1 MNFIIYSTF
10 QNSLDRLQADDQK
23 QSKITAMD
31 LQLNPTSP
39 GHNFHKLDRARDPR
53 FWSVRVNRDLR
64 IIVYRDPS
72 RLILCYV
79 DHHDNAYRWA
89 QKRKLETNPKTGSAQ
104 IVEIREEVEIV
115 KKYEVETETFPEEPR
130 PAIIEVTDEELLAY
144 GVPKEW
150 LSDVKNATEELIL
163 DVADHLPTEA
173 QEAVLQ
179 LAIGNKPEIP
189 KALEPVTDPFE
200 HPDALRRFRV
210 MNNVEELQQALDFPW
225 EKWTLFLH
233 PDQKHIVQRDFNGP
247 SRISGSAGTGK
258 TIVALHRAVF
268 LAKKYDDSRVLL
280 TTFSQALAN
289 SLKTKL
295 RRLIHSE
302 PRLGERIDVISMNV
316 LAANLFESRIG
327 KVTLITRDQLKKHI
341 SIASK
346 KVEGHQFSNLFILNE
361 WEQVVDAWQINS
373 WEDYRDFKR
382 LGRKI
387 RLAEPQR
394 KKIWSIFKHLIV
406 QLEDERLKTEAGM
419 FQLLTDNFNSKEQS
433 PYDHYI
439 IDEAQDINVPQ
450 LKFMESIAGSAHN
463 GLFFTGDLG
472 QRIFQ
477 SPFSWKS
484 IGINIQGRSSTLR
497 VNYRTSHQIRS
508 QSDMLLEKEIRDVDG
523 NTEIRNQTV
532 SIFNGPKPL
541 IESYDSPDEEVAGV
555 AKWLMEKVKTGSS
568 ESEIGVFVRSP
579 DEFKRAEEALNK
591 TGLKYKVLDENFD
604 IISGHISVSTM
615 HLAKGLEFSSVVVMA
630 CDDEVIPSQE
640 RLESVADESELEDV
654 YNTERHL
661 LYVAC
666 TRARDNLLIT
676 YTQPC
681 SEFIDDIRL

>member
-31 LQLNPTSP
+31 LQLNPTSS

-64 IIVYRDPS
+64 IIVYRDGS

-89 QKRKLETNPKTGSAQ
+89 QKRKLEINPKTGSAQ
-104 IVEIREEVEIV
+104 IVEVREEVEIV
-115 KKYEVETETFPEEPR
+115 KKYKVEDEKLPEETR
-130 PAIIEVTDEELLAY
+130 PAIIGVTDEELLAY
-144 GVPKEW
+144 GVPKDW
-150 LSDVKNATEELIL
+150 LSDVKNATEEHIL
-163 DVADHLPTEA
+163 DVADHLPAEA

-189 KALEPVTDPFE
+189 KTLETATDPFE

-233 PDQKHIVQRDFNGP
+233 PDQKYIVQRDFNGP

-268 LAKKYDDSRVLL
+268 LANKYDDSRVLL

-295 RRLIHSE
+295 RRLIQSQ

-316 LAANLFESRIG
+316 LAANLVESRIG
-327 KVTLITRDQLKKHI
+327 KVNLITRDHLNKYI
-341 SIASK
+341 SIASE
-346 KVEGHQFSNLFILNE
+346 KVEGHQFSNRFILNE

-382 LGRKI
+382 FGRKI

-394 KKIWSIFKHLIV
+394 KKIWSIFEHVIV

-419 FQLLTDNFNSKEQS
+419 FQLLTDHFNSTEQS

-450 LKFMESIAGSAHN
+450 LKFMKSVAGRAQN

-484 IGINIQGRSSTLR
+484 IGINIQGRSITLR
-497 VNYRTSHQIRS
+497 VNYRTSHQIRT

-541 IESYDSPDEEVAGV
+541 IESYDSSSDEVAGV
-555 AKWLMEKVKTGSS
+555 AKWLMEKVKSGSS
-568 ESEIGVFVRSP
+568 ESAIGVFVRST
-579 DEFKRAEEALNK
+579 DELKRAEEALNK

-604 IISGHISVSTM
+604 IMSGHVSVSTM

-630 CDDEVIPSQE
+630 CDDEVIPSQD

-666 TRARDNLLIT
+666 TRARDSLLIT
-676 YTQPC
+676 YTQPG
-681 SEFIDDIRL
+681 SEFIDDMKQ

>member
-64 IIVYRDPS
+64 IIVYRDAS

-115 KKYEVETETFPEEPR
+115 KKYEVETETSPGAPQ
-130 PAIIEVTDEELLAY
+130 PAIIGVTDEELLAY
-144 GVPKEW
+144 GVPKDW

-189 KALEPVTDPFE
+189 KAVEPATDPFE

-210 MNNVEELQQALDFPW
+210 MNKVEELQQALDFPW

-295 RRLIHSE
+295 RRLIQSQ

-316 LAANLFESRIG
+316 LAANLVESRIG
-327 KVTLITRDQLKKHI
+327 KVKLITRDQLNKQI
-341 SIASK
+341 SIASE
-346 KVEGHQFSNLFILNE
+346 KVEGHQFSNHFILNE

-394 KKIWSIFKHLIV
+394 KIIWSIFEHLIV

-419 FQLLTDNFNSKEQS
+419 FQLLTDNFNSTEQS

-450 LKFMESIAGSAHN
+450 LKFMKSVAGSAQN

-477 SPFSWKS
+477 IPFSWKS

-568 ESEIGVFVRSP
+568 ESEIGVFVRSSL
-579 DEFKRAEEALNK
+579 ELKRAEEALNK

-604 IISGHISVSTM
+604 IMSGHISVSTM

-630 CDDEVIPSQE
+630 CDDEVIPSQD

-666 TRARDNLLIT
+666 TRARDSLLIT
-676 YTQPC
+676 YTHPG
-681 SEFIDDIRL
+681 SEFIDDMKQ

>member
-1 MNFIIYSTF
+1 M
-10 QNSLDRLQADDQK
+10 
-23 QSKITAMD
+23 
-31 LQLNPTSP
+31 
-39 GHNFHKLDRARDPR
+39 
-53 FWSVRVNRDLR
+53 
-64 IIVYRDPS
+64 
-72 RLILCYV
+72 
-79 DHHDNAYRWA
+79 
-89 QKRKLETNPKTGSAQ
+89 
-104 IVEIREEVEIV
+104 
-115 KKYEVETETFPEEPR
+115 
-130 PAIIEVTDEELLAY
+130 
-144 GVPKEW
+144 
-150 LSDVKNATEELIL
+150 
-163 DVADHLPTEA
+163 
-173 QEAVLQ
+173 
-179 LAIGNKPEIP
+179 
-189 KALEPVTDPFE
+189 
-200 HPDALRRFRV
+200 
-210 MNNVEELQQALDFPW
+210 
-225 EKWTLFLH
+225 
-233 PDQKHIVQRDFNGP
+233 
-247 SRISGSAGTGK
+247 
-258 TIVALHRAVF
+258 F
-268 LAKKYDDSRVLL
+268 LASKYKDSRVLL
-280 TTFSQALAN
+280 TTFSQVLAN
-289 SLKTKL
+289 SLKSKL
-295 RRLIHSE
+295 RRLIHSQ
-302 PRLGERIDVISMNV
+302 PRLGERIDVISMNI
-316 LAANLFESRIG
+316 LAANLVESRIG
-327 KVTLITRDQLKKHI
+327 KVKLITRDQLKKHI

-346 KVEGHQFSNLFILNE
+346 KVEGHQFSNHFILNE

-394 KKIWSIFKHLIV
+394 KKIWSIFEHLIV
-406 QLEDERLKTEAGM
+406 QLEDERLETEAGM
-419 FQLLTDNFNSKEQS
+419 FQLLTDNFNSTEQS

-450 LKFMESIAGSAHN
+450 LKFMKSVAGSAQN

-477 SPFSWKS
+477 IPFSWKS

-555 AKWLMEKVKTGSS
+555 ARWLMEKVKTGSS

-579 DEFKRAEEALNK
+579 DELKRAEESLNK
-591 TGLKYKVLDENFD
+591 TGLKFKVLDENFD
-604 IISGHISVSTM
+604 IMSGHVSVSTM

-630 CDDEVIPSQE
+630 CDDEVIPSQD

-666 TRARDNLLIT
+666 TRARDSLLIT
-676 YTQPC
+676 YTHPG
-681 SEFIDDIRL
+681 SEFIDDMKQ

>member
-23 QSKITAMD
+23 QAKITAMD
-31 LQLNPTSP
+31 LQLNPNNP
-39 GHNFHKLDRARDPR
+39 GHNFHKLDRAKDPR

-64 IIVYRDPS
+64 IIVFRDAS

-79 DHHDNAYRWA
+79 NHHDKAYRWA

-115 KKYEVETETFPEEPR
+115 KKYEVETEISPEETR
-130 PAIIEVTDEELLAY
+130 PAIVGVTDEELLAY
-144 GVPKEW
+144 GVPKDW

-189 KALEPVTDPFE
+189 KAVEPATDPFE

-268 LAKKYDDSRVLL
+268 LASKYKDSRVLL

-289 SLKTKL
+289 SLKSKL
-295 RRLIHSE
+295 RRLIQSQ

-316 LAANLFESRIG
+316 LAANLVESRIG
-327 KVTLITRDQLKKHI
+327 KVKLITRDQLNKYI
-341 SIASK
+341 SIASE
-346 KVEGHQFSNLFILNE
+346 KVEGHQFSNHFILNE

-394 KKIWSIFKHLIV
+394 KIIWSIFEHLIV

-419 FQLLTDNFNSKEQS
+419 FQLLTDNFNSTEQS

-450 LKFMESIAGSAHN
+450 LKFMKSVAGSAQN

-477 SPFSWKS
+477 IPFSWKS
-484 IGINIQGRSSTLR
+484 IGINIQGRSITLR

-568 ESEIGVFVRSP
+568 ESEIGVFVRSSV
-579 DEFKRAEEALNK
+579 ELKRAEEALYK

-604 IISGHISVSTM
+604 IMSGHVSVSTM

-630 CDDEVIPSQE
+630 CDDEVIPSQD

-666 TRARDNLLIT
+666 TRARDSLLIT
-676 YTQPC
+676 YTHPG
-681 SEFIDDIRL
+681 SEFIDDMKQ

>member
-39 GHNFHKLDRARDPR
+39 GHNFHKLDRAREPR

-64 IIVYRDPS
+64 IIVYRDAS

-115 KKYEVETETFPEEPR
+115 KKYEVETETSPGSPQ
-130 PAIIEVTDEELLAY
+130 PAIIGVTDEELLAY
-144 GVPKEW
+144 GVPKDW
-150 LSDVKNATEELIL
+150 LSDVKNATEESIL

-189 KALEPVTDPFE
+189 KAVEPATDPFE

-210 MNNVEELQQALDFPW
+210 MNKVEELQQALDFPW

-295 RRLIHSE
+295 RRLIQSQ

-316 LAANLFESRIG
+316 LAANLVESRIG

-346 KVEGHQFSNLFILNE
+346 KVEGHQFSNHFILKE

-394 KKIWSIFKHLIV
+394 KIIWSIFEHLIV

-419 FQLLTDNFNSKEQS
+419 FQLLTDNFNSTEQS

-450 LKFMESIAGSAHN
+450 LKFMKSVAGSAQN

-477 SPFSWKS
+477 IPFSWKS

-568 ESEIGVFVRSP
+568 ESEIGVFVRSSL
-579 DEFKRAEEALNK
+579 ELKRAEEALNK

-604 IISGHISVSTM
+604 IMSGHVSVSTM

-630 CDDEVIPSQE
+630 CDDEVIPSQD

-666 TRARDNLLIT
+666 TRARDSLLIT
-676 YTQPC
+676 YTHPG
-681 SEFIDDIRL
+681 SEFIDDMKQ